1 MKAATKACAYQLR
14 APSCSSCTS
23 TYSSRSKDI
32 LSKDDSL
39 GLNNKEVDELVGIS
53 NHVVESLTGN
63 GVVSTRANLSSQA
76 IVEYDLANNL
86 GEDGH
91 TKDHPRNLES
101 PSEDIQVSGSKNK
114 GDSGHV
120 GNTGSS
126 CFTSWSAISN
136 WTTDRARLTRVVPRQ
151 ELREKGVVVSERLAS
166 GSGSRGSASSSSQ
179 VGELVGSL
187 LSVVVDVLRNGAC
200 ERLR

>member
-1 MKAATKACAYQLR
+1 M
-14 APSCSSCTS
+14 
-23 TYSSRSKDI
+23 
-32 LSKDDSL
+32 
-39 GLNNKEVDELVGIS
+39 
-53 NHVVESLTGN
+53 VESLTGN

-114 GDSGHV
+114 GDGGHV

-126 CFTSWSAISN
+126 
-136 WTTDRARLTRVVPRQ
+136 RVVPRQ

-166 GSGSRGSASSSSQ
+166 GSGSRGSASSSSE

-187 LSVVVDVLRNGAC
+187 LSVVVDVLRNGAVGN
-200 ERLR
+200 RLVRSSGVGFGGLEKRAAVDGRGGISHFDELARR